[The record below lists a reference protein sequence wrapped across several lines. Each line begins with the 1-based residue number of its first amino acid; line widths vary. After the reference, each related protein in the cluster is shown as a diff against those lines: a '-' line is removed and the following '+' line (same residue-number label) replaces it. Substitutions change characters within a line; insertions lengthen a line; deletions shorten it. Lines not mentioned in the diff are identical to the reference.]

1 MKTQGTRDTHRRTA
15 VKSLLWRLIGIFW
28 TWGGAFVII
37 LLLPD
42 KYRTN
47 ALVIAT
53 LVTLWHHSTRMV
65 MYYGYE
71 RAWESIAWGR
81 DGDNLPLSRRTKFYW
96 GLSITLCVVV
106 IFWLMLAVSP
116 KIKKFQ
122 KDSMKNKPTEEMG
135 KK

>member
-1 MKTQGTRDTHRRTA
+1 MQGIKDTRRRTA
-15 VKSLLWRLIGIFW
+15 VKSLLWRFIGIFW

-71 RAWESIAWGR
+71 RLWESIAWGR
-81 DGDNLPLSRRTKFYW
+81 EGESVPLSRRTKFYW
-96 GLSITLCVVV
+96 GASITLCVVL

-116 KIKKFQ
+116 KIKSFQ
-122 KDSMKNKPTEEMG
+122 KDFIYSK
-135 KK
+135 